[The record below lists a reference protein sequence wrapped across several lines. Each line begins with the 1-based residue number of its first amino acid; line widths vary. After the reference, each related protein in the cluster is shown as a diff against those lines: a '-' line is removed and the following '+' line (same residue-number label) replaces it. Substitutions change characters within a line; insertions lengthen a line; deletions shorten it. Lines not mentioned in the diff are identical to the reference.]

1 MNTKANIL
9 SRKDQ
14 VDTKNDNKYV
24 QVLKEELWTRRI
36 MVEVTMLKRNQITGD
51 NLDILKE
58 ICRNNTREKEIQQV
72 LKKENGLS
80 WKQDRIAYI
89 EGKIYILNNKR
100 LKKKIL

>member
-1 MNTKANIL
+1 M
-9 SRKDQ
+9 
-14 VDTKNDNKYV
+14 DTKNDNKYV

-89 EGKIYILNNKR
+89 EGKIYILKNKR

>member
-1 MNTKANIL
+1 M
-9 SRKDQ
+9 
-14 VDTKNDNKYV
+14 DTKNDNKYV

-58 ICRNNTREKEIQQV
+58 ICKNNTREKEIQQV

-80 WKQDRIAYI
+80 WKQDRIVYI

-100 LKKKIL
+100 LKEKIL

>member
-80 WKQDRIAYI
+80 WKQDRIVYI

-100 LKKKIL
+100 LKEKIL